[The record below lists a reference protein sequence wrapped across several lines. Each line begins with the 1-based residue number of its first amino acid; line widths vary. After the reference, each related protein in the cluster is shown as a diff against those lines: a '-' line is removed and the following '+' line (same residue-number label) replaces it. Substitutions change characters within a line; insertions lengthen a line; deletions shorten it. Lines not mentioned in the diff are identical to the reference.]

1 MNHYLTIVTL
11 LLSAFS
17 SHAFFIH
24 TGSLAKLSLASRHLH
39 QHRLRRSTHR
49 PVISKDDSD
58 EDELEFMYETGFT
71 KRKKGA
77 SWKKTDNRDSLPF
90 VVSANSSDGKLKL
103 VGTYLLDS
111 STGCGDLLDLSGN
124 IFLVQRV
131 SYLYKYE
138 SGGFRVFKKKLD
150 VTSTKA
156 SWSDAVTPENDQQ
169 FLQ

>member
-1 MNHYLTIVTL
+1 MNHYVTIVTL
-11 LLSAFS
+11 LLSAIT
-17 SHAFFIH
+17 SHAFVRH
-24 TGSLAKLSLASRHLH
+24 TGSLAKSSLTSNHLLL
-39 QHRLRRSTHR
+39 HRLRGSARR
-49 PVISKDDSD
+49 LVISRDDSD

-71 KRKKGA
+71 KRKKGT
-77 SWKKTDNRDSLPF
+77 SWKKADNRDSLPF
-90 VVSANSSDGKLKL
+90 VVSANTSDGKLTPI
-103 VGTYLLDS
+103 GTYLLDS

-156 SWSDAVTPENDQQ
+156 SWSDAITPENDQQ

>member
-1 MNHYLTIVTL
+1 MNLYVAIVTL
-11 LLSAFS
+11 LLSAVT
-17 SHAFFIH
+17 SHAFFRH
-24 TGSLAKLSLASRHLH
+24 TGSLAKSSLTSQHLL
-39 QHRLRRSTHR
+39 QHRLCGSTRRL
-49 PVISKDDSD
+49 VISKDDSD

-90 VVSANSSDGKLKL
+90 VVSANTADGKLTP

-156 SWSDAVTPENDQQ
+156 SWSDTVTPENGQQ

>member
-1 MNHYLTIVTL
+1 MHLCAAISVLVLSLTL
-11 LLSAFS
+11 SSAFFKAS
-17 SHAFFIH
+17 Q
-24 TGSLAKLSLASRHLH
+24 SLLKSPFRITNSCKAIT
-39 QHRLRRSTHR
+39 RSTVR
-49 PVISKDDSD
+49 NVIKNDESDDD
-58 EDELEFMYETGFT
+58 DLEFMYETGFT

-77 SWKKTDNRDSLPF
+77 SWKKADNRDSLPF
-90 VVSANSSDGKLKL
+90 VVSSNNIDGKLKEI
-103 VGTYLLDS
+103 GTYLLDA

-156 SWSDAVTPENDQQ
+156 SWSDAVTPEDNQQ